1 MLDLLSRIVSTVFS
15 VPFAFSILRITTPI
29 LFAALAAVVA
39 DRAGVTN
46 IGLEGIMMISAL
58 TGVIFS
64 AWTQSAWF
72 GLLMAIL
79 LGVLVALMIGFF
91 ALQLKTDIILAGI
104 AVNMLGGGGTIFFMY
119 LASGDRGYSANLAS
133 KVMPTVHIPLLRD
146 IPVLGE
152 ILSGHNLLTYL
163 AFLCVLLVWILLY
176 KTPLGLQLRAVGENS
191 HAADSVGVSVNRVK
205 YLALAVSGV
214 LAGMGGAFMS
224 MGYMSSFNTNM
235 TAGRGFIAL
244 AAEAM
249 GQGEPV
255 GTMLTSLLFGFADAL
270 AANMQSLGLPAELVK
285 MTPYVF
291 TIAGLAIYAAT
302 KLGTHRRK
310 KRKGQTTGGAAPEAS

>member
-1 MLDLLSRIVSTVFS
+1 MLNGIVNIIFSEAFVFS
-15 VPFAFSILRITTPI
+15 IFRITTPI

-64 AWTQSAWF
+64 AWTQSAWL
-72 GLLMAIL
+72 GLLCAIL
-79 LGVLVALMIGFF
+79 LGVATALMIGFF
-91 ALQLKTDIILAGI
+91 ALKLKTDIILAGI
-104 AVNMLGGGGTIFFMY
+104 AVNMLGNGGTIFFMY

-133 KVMPTVHIPLLRD
+133 KVMPTVNIPGLQS
-146 IPVLGE
+146 IPILGD
-152 ILSGHNLLTYL
+152 ILSGHNILTYF
-163 AFLCVLLVWILLY
+163 AFIAVLLVWILLY
-176 KTPLGLQLRAVGENS
+176 KTPMGLQIRAVGESPN
-191 HAADSVGVSVNRVK
+191 AADSVGVSVNRIK
-205 YLALAVSGV
+205 YIALAISGA

-249 GQGEPV
+249 GRGEPI

-270 AANMQSLGLPAELVK
+270 ANNMQSLGLPQELVA

-291 TIAGLAIYAAT
+291 TIVGLAVYAAST
-302 KLGTHRRK
+302 LKKNRK
-310 KRKGQTTGGAAPEAS
+310 KLE

>member
-1 MLDLLSRIVSTVFS
+1 MLEGILGIIFSEAFVFS
-15 VPFAFSILRITTPI
+15 IFRITTPI

-64 AWTQSAWF
+64 AWTQSAWV
-72 GLLMAIL
+72 GLLCAIL
-79 LGVLVALMIGFF
+79 LGVATALMIGFF
-91 ALQLKTDIILAGI
+91 ALKLKTDIILAGI
-104 AVNMLGGGGTIFFMY
+104 AVNMLGNGGTIFFMY

-133 KVMPTVHIPLLRD
+133 KVMPTIQLPVIQS
-146 IPVLGE
+146 IPVLGG
-152 ILSGHNLLTYL
+152 ILSGHNILTYF
-163 AFLCVLLVWILLY
+163 AFVCVALTWVLLY
-176 KTPLGLQLRAVGENS
+176 KTPMGLQIRAVGESPN
-191 HAADSVGVSVNRVK
+191 AADSVGVSVNRIK
-205 YLALAVSGV
+205 YIALAISGA

-249 GQGEPV
+249 GRGEPI

-270 AANMQSLGLPAELVK
+270 ANNMQSLGLPQELVA
-285 MTPYVF
+285 MTPYIF
-291 TIAGLAIYAAT
+291 TIVGLAVYAAST
-302 KLGTHRRK
+302 LKKSRK
-310 KRKGQTTGGAAPEAS
+310 KLE

>member
-1 MLDLLSRIVSTVFS
+1 MLEGILGIIFSEAFVFS
-15 VPFAFSILRITTPI
+15 IFRITTPI

-64 AWTQSAWF
+64 AWTQSAWI
-72 GLLMAIL
+72 GLLCAIL
-79 LGVLVALMIGFF
+79 LGMLTALMIGFF
-91 ALQLKTDIILAGI
+91 ALKLKTDIILAGI
-104 AVNMLGGGGTIFFMY
+104 AVNMLGNGGTVFFMY

-133 KVMPTVHIPLLRD
+133 KVMPTVNIPVLQD
-146 IPVLGE
+146 IPVLGG
-152 ILSGHNLLTYL
+152 ILSGHNILTYL
-163 AFLCVLLVWILLY
+163 AFIFVALVWVLLY
-176 KTPLGLQLRAVGENS
+176 KTPMGLQIRAVGESPN
-191 HAADSVGVSVNRVK
+191 AADSVGVSVNRIK
-205 YLALAVSGV
+205 YIALGISGA

-249 GQGEPV
+249 GRGEPI

-270 AANMQSLGLPAELVK
+270 ANNMQSLGLPQELVA

-291 TIAGLAIYAAT
+291 TVVGLAVYAAST
-302 KLGTHRRK
+302 LKKSRK
-310 KRKGQTTGGAAPEAS
+310 KLE

>member
-1 MLDLLSRIVSTVFS
+1 MLEGILGIIFSEAFVFS
-15 VPFAFSILRITTPI
+15 IFRITTPI

-64 AWTQSAWF
+64 AWTQSAWV
-72 GLLMAIL
+72 GLLCAIL
-79 LGVLVALMIGFF
+79 LGVATALMIGFF
-91 ALQLKTDIILAGI
+91 ALKLKTDIILAGI
-104 AVNMLGGGGTIFFMY
+104 AVNMLGNGGTIFFMY

-133 KVMPTVHIPLLRD
+133 KVMPTIQLPVIQS
-146 IPVLGE
+146 IPVVGG
-152 ILSGHNLLTYL
+152 ILSGHNILTYF
-163 AFLCVLLVWILLY
+163 AFVCVALTWVLLY
-176 KTPLGLQLRAVGENS
+176 KTPMGLQIRAVGESPN
-191 HAADSVGVSVNRVK
+191 AADSVGVSVNRIK
-205 YLALAVSGV
+205 YIALAISGA

-249 GQGEPV
+249 GRGEPI

-270 AANMQSLGLPAELVK
+270 ANNMQSLGLPQELVA
-285 MTPYVF
+285 MTPYIF
-291 TIAGLAIYAAT
+291 TIVGLAVYAAST
-302 KLGTHRRK
+302 LKKSRK
-310 KRKGQTTGGAAPEAS
+310 KLE

>member
-1 MLDLLSRIVSTVFS
+1 MKMLTDILSIIFTEA
-15 VPFAFSILRITTPI
+15 FAFSIFRITTPI

-64 AWTQSAWF
+64 AWTESAWL
-72 GLLMAIL
+72 GLLCAIL
-79 LGVLVALMIGFF
+79 LGVATALMIGFF
-91 ALQLKTDIILAGI
+91 ALKLKTDIILAGI
-104 AVNMLGGGGTIFFMY
+104 AVNMLGNGGTIFFMY

-133 KVMPTVHIPLLRD
+133 KVMPTVNIPGLQS
-146 IPVLGE
+146 IPILGG
-152 ILSGHNLLTYL
+152 IFSGHNILTYF
-163 AFLCVLLVWILLY
+163 AFIAVFLVWVLLY
-176 KTPLGLQLRAVGENS
+176 KTPMGLQIRAVGESPN
-191 HAADSVGVSVNRVK
+191 AADSVGVSVNRIK
-205 YLALAVSGV
+205 YIALAISGG
-214 LAGMGGAFMS
+214 LAGLGGAFMS

-249 GQGEPV
+249 GRAEPI

-270 AANMQSLGLPAELVK
+270 ANNMQSLGLPQELVAL
-285 MTPYVF
+285 TPYVF
-291 TIAGLAIYAAT
+291 TIVGLALYAAST
-302 KLGTHRRK
+302 LKKNRK
-310 KRKGQTTGGAAPEAS
+310 KLE

>member
-1 MLDLLSRIVSTVFS
+1 MFGEILKTIFS
-15 VPFAFSILRITTPI
+15 VDFAFSIFRITTPV

-58 TGVIFS
+58 SGVVFS
-64 AWTQSAWF
+64 AWTGSALI
-72 GLLMAIL
+72 GLLCAMLMGA
-79 LGVLVALMIGFF
+79 LVALMIGFF
-91 ALQLKTDIILAGI
+91 ALKLKTDIILAGI

-133 KVMPTVHIPLLRD
+133 KVMPNID
-146 IPVLGE
+146 IPILKSIPIVGD
-152 ILSGHNLLTYL
+152 ILSGHNVLTYV
-163 AFLCVLLVWILLY
+163 AFICVILVWLLLY
-176 KTPLGLQLRAVGENS
+176 KTPMGLKLRAVGESPN
-191 HAADSVGVSVNRVK
+191 AADSVGVSVNKIK
-205 YLALAVSGV
+205 YISLAISGT

-249 GQGEPV
+249 GRGEPI

-270 AANMQSLGLPAELVK
+270 ANNMQRFGLPAELVQ
-285 MTPYVF
+285 MTPYIF
-291 TIAGLAIYAAT
+291 TIVGLSIYAASIMN
-302 KLGTHRRK
+302 KAKNKGKGKAKSGK
-310 KRKGQTTGGAAPEAS
+310 KAVA

>member
-1 MLDLLSRIVSTVFS
+1 MLQSIIGIIFSEAFVFS
-15 VPFAFSILRITTPI
+15 IFRITTPI

-64 AWTQSAWF
+64 AWTQSAWI
-72 GLLMAIL
+72 GLLCAIL
-79 LGVLVALMIGFF
+79 LGMLTALMIGFF
-91 ALQLKTDIILAGI
+91 ALKLKTDIILAGI
-104 AVNMLGGGGTIFFMY
+104 AVNMLGNGGTVFFMY

-133 KVMPTVHIPLLRD
+133 KVMPTVNIPGLQS
-146 IPVLGE
+146 IPVLGG
-152 ILSGHNLLTYL
+152 ILSGHNILTYL
-163 AFLCVLLVWILLY
+163 AFAAVLLVWVLLY
-176 KTPLGLQLRAVGENS
+176 KTPMGLQIRAVGESPN
-191 HAADSVGVSVNRVK
+191 AADSVGVSVNRIK
-205 YLALAVSGV
+205 YIALGISGA

-249 GQGEPV
+249 GRGEPI

-270 AANMQSLGLPAELVK
+270 ANNMQSLGLPQELVA

-291 TIAGLAIYAAT
+291 TVVGLAVYAAST
-302 KLGTHRRK
+302 LKKSRK
-310 KRKGQTTGGAAPEAS
+310 KLE

>member
-1 MLDLLSRIVSTVFS
+1 MLQSIIGIIFSEAFVFS
-15 VPFAFSILRITTPI
+15 IFRITTPI

-64 AWTQSAWF
+64 AWTQSAWI
-72 GLLMAIL
+72 GLLCAIL
-79 LGVLVALMIGFF
+79 LGMLTALMIGFF
-91 ALQLKTDIILAGI
+91 ALKLKTDIILAGI
-104 AVNMLGGGGTIFFMY
+104 AVNMLGNGGTVFFMY

-133 KVMPTVHIPLLRD
+133 KVMPTVNIPVLQD
-146 IPVLGE
+146 IPVLGG
-152 ILSGHNLLTYL
+152 ILSGHNILTYL
-163 AFLCVLLVWILLY
+163 AFIFVALVWVLLY
-176 KTPLGLQLRAVGENS
+176 KTPMGLQIRAVGESPN
-191 HAADSVGVSVNRVK
+191 AADSVGVSVNRIK
-205 YLALAVSGV
+205 YIALGISGA

-249 GQGEPV
+249 GRGEPI

-270 AANMQSLGLPAELVK
+270 ANNMQSLGLPQELVA

-291 TIAGLAIYAAT
+291 TVVGLAIYAAST
-302 KLGTHRRK
+302 LKRNRK
-310 KRKGQTTGGAAPEAS
+310 KLE

>member
-1 MLDLLSRIVSTVFS
+1 MLQSIIGIIFSEAFVFS
-15 VPFAFSILRITTPI
+15 IFRITTPI

-64 AWTQSAWF
+64 AWTQSAWI
-72 GLLMAIL
+72 GLLCAIL
-79 LGVLVALMIGFF
+79 LGMLTALMIGFF
-91 ALQLKTDIILAGI
+91 ALKLKTDIILAGI
-104 AVNMLGGGGTIFFMY
+104 AVNMLGNGGTVFFMY

-133 KVMPTVHIPLLRD
+133 KVMPTVNIPVLQD
-146 IPVLGE
+146 IPVLGG
-152 ILSGHNLLTYL
+152 ILSGHNILTYL
-163 AFLCVLLVWILLY
+163 AFIFVALVWVLLY
-176 KTPLGLQLRAVGENS
+176 KTPMGLQIRAVGESPN
-191 HAADSVGVSVNRVK
+191 AADSVGVSVNRIK
-205 YLALAVSGV
+205 YIALGLSGA

-249 GQGEPV
+249 GRGEPI

-270 AANMQSLGLPAELVK
+270 ANNMQSLGLPQELVA

-291 TIAGLAIYAAT
+291 TVVGLAVYAAST
-302 KLGTHRRK
+302 LKKSRK
-310 KRKGQTTGGAAPEAS
+310 KLE

>member
-1 MLDLLSRIVSTVFS
+1 MLQSIIGIIFSEAFVFS
-15 VPFAFSILRITTPI
+15 IFRITTPI

-64 AWTQSAWF
+64 AWTESAWV
-72 GLLMAIL
+72 GLLCAIL
-79 LGVLVALMIGFF
+79 LGVATALMIGFF
-91 ALQLKTDIILAGI
+91 ALKLKTDIILAGI
-104 AVNMLGGGGTIFFMY
+104 AVNMLGNGGTIFFMY

-133 KVMPTVHIPLLRD
+133 KVMPTIQLPVIQS
-146 IPVLGE
+146 IPVVGG
-152 ILSGHNLLTYL
+152 ILSGHNILTYF
-163 AFLCVLLVWILLY
+163 AFVCVALTWVLLY
-176 KTPLGLQLRAVGENS
+176 KTPMGLQIRAVGESPN
-191 HAADSVGVSVNRVK
+191 AADSVGVSVNRIK
-205 YLALAVSGV
+205 YIALAISGA

-249 GQGEPV
+249 GRGEPI

-270 AANMQSLGLPAELVK
+270 ANNMQSLGLPQELVA

-291 TIAGLAIYAAT
+291 TVVGLAVYAAST
-302 KLGTHRRK
+302 LKKSRK
-310 KRKGQTTGGAAPEAS
+310 KLE

>member
-1 MLDLLSRIVSTVFS
+1 MLNGIINIIFSEAFVFS
-15 VPFAFSILRITTPI
+15 IFRITTPI

-64 AWTQSAWF
+64 AWTQSAWL
-72 GLLMAIL
+72 GLLCAIL
-79 LGVLVALMIGFF
+79 LGVATALMIGFF
-91 ALQLKTDIILAGI
+91 ALKLKTDIILAGI
-104 AVNMLGGGGTIFFMY
+104 AVNMLGNGGTIFFMY

-133 KVMPTVHIPLLRD
+133 KVMPTINIPGLQS
-146 IPVLGE
+146 IPILGD
-152 ILSGHNLLTYL
+152 ILSGHNILTYF
-163 AFLCVLLVWILLY
+163 AFIAVLLVWILLY
-176 KTPLGLQLRAVGENS
+176 KTPMGLQIRAVGESPN
-191 HAADSVGVSVNRVK
+191 AADSVGVSVNRIK
-205 YLALAVSGV
+205 YIALGISGALAG
-214 LAGMGGAFMS
+214 LGGAFMS

-249 GQGEPV
+249 GRGEPI

-270 AANMQSLGLPAELVK
+270 ANNMQSLGLPQELVA

-291 TIAGLAIYAAT
+291 TIVGLAVYAAST
-302 KLGTHRRK
+302 LKKNRK
-310 KRKGQTTGGAAPEAS
+310 KLE

>member
-1 MLDLLSRIVSTVFS
+1 MKMLTDILSIIFTEA
-15 VPFAFSILRITTPI
+15 FAFSIFRITTPI

-64 AWTQSAWF
+64 AWTESAWV
-72 GLLMAIL
+72 GLLCAIL
-79 LGVLVALMIGFF
+79 LGVATALMIGFF
-91 ALQLKTDIILAGI
+91 ALKLKTDIILAGI
-104 AVNMLGGGGTIFFMY
+104 AVNMLGNGGTIFFMY

-133 KVMPTVHIPLLRD
+133 KVMPTIQLPVIQS
-146 IPVLGE
+146 IPVVGG
-152 ILSGHNLLTYL
+152 ILSGHNILTYF
-163 AFLCVLLVWILLY
+163 AFVCVALTWVLLY
-176 KTPLGLQLRAVGENS
+176 KTPMGLQIRAVGESPN
-191 HAADSVGVSVNRVK
+191 AADSVGVSVNRIK
-205 YLALAVSGV
+205 YIALAISGA

-249 GQGEPV
+249 GRGEPI

-270 AANMQSLGLPAELVK
+270 ANNMQSLGLPQELVA
-285 MTPYVF
+285 MTPYIF
-291 TIAGLAIYAAT
+291 TIVGLAVYAAST
-302 KLGTHRRK
+302 LKKSRK
-310 KRKGQTTGGAAPEAS
+310 KLE

>member
-1 MLDLLSRIVSTVFS
+1 MLEGILGIIFSEAFVFS
-15 VPFAFSILRITTPI
+15 IFRITTPI

-64 AWTQSAWF
+64 AWTESAWV
-72 GLLMAIL
+72 GLLCAIL
-79 LGVLVALMIGFF
+79 LGVATALMIGFF
-91 ALQLKTDIILAGI
+91 ALKLKTDIILAGI
-104 AVNMLGGGGTIFFMY
+104 AVNMLGNGGTIFFMY

-133 KVMPTVHIPLLRD
+133 KVMPTIQLPVIQS
-146 IPVLGE
+146 IPVVGG
-152 ILSGHNLLTYL
+152 ILSGHNILTYF
-163 AFLCVLLVWILLY
+163 AFVCVALTWVLLY
-176 KTPLGLQLRAVGENS
+176 KTPMGLQIRAVGESPN
-191 HAADSVGVSVNRVK
+191 AADSVGVSVNRIK
-205 YLALAVSGV
+205 YIALAISGA

-249 GQGEPV
+249 GRGEPI

-270 AANMQSLGLPAELVK
+270 ANNMQSLGLPQELVA

-291 TIAGLAIYAAT
+291 TVVGLAIYAAST
-302 KLGTHRRK
+302 LKKNRK
-310 KRKGQTTGGAAPEAS
+310 KLE

>member
-1 MLDLLSRIVSTVFS
+1 MLVGILDIIFSEAFVFS
-15 VPFAFSILRITTPI
+15 IFRITTPI

-64 AWTQSAWF
+64 AWTQSAWV
-72 GLLMAIL
+72 GLLCAIL
-79 LGVLVALMIGFF
+79 LGVATALMIGFF
-91 ALQLKTDIILAGI
+91 ALKLKTDIILAGI
-104 AVNMLGGGGTIFFMY
+104 AVNMLGNGGTIFFMY

-133 KVMPTVHIPLLRD
+133 KVMPTIQLPVIQS
-146 IPVLGE
+146 IPVVGG
-152 ILSGHNLLTYL
+152 ILSGHNILTYF
-163 AFLCVLLVWILLY
+163 AFVCVALTWVLLY
-176 KTPLGLQLRAVGENS
+176 KTPMGLQIRAVGESPN
-191 HAADSVGVSVNRVK
+191 AADSVGVSVNRIK
-205 YLALAVSGV
+205 YIALAISGA

-249 GQGEPV
+249 GRGEPI

-270 AANMQSLGLPAELVK
+270 ANNMQSLGLPQELVA

-291 TIAGLAIYAAT
+291 TVVGLAIYAAST
-302 KLGTHRRK
+302 LKRNRK
-310 KRKGQTTGGAAPEAS
+310 KLE

>member
-1 MLDLLSRIVSTVFS
+1 MLEGILGIIFSEAFVFS
-15 VPFAFSILRITTPI
+15 IFRITTPI

-64 AWTQSAWF
+64 AWTESAWV
-72 GLLMAIL
+72 GLLCAIL
-79 LGVLVALMIGFF
+79 LGVATALMIGFF
-91 ALQLKTDIILAGI
+91 ALKLKTDIILAGI
-104 AVNMLGGGGTIFFMY
+104 AVNMLGNGGTIFFMY

-133 KVMPTVHIPLLRD
+133 KVMPTVNIPGLQS
-146 IPVLGE
+146 IPILGG
-152 ILSGHNLLTYL
+152 IISGHNILTYF
-163 AFLCVLLVWILLY
+163 AFLAVFLVWVLLY
-176 KTPLGLQLRAVGENS
+176 KTPMGLQIRAVGESPN
-191 HAADSVGVSVNRVK
+191 AADSVGVSVNRIK
-205 YLALAVSGV
+205 YIALAISGG
-214 LAGMGGAFMS
+214 LAGLGGAFMS

-249 GQGEPV
+249 GRGEPI

-270 AANMQSLGLPAELVK
+270 ANNMQSLGLPQELVAL
-285 MTPYVF
+285 TPYVF
-291 TIAGLAIYAAT
+291 TIVGLALYAAST
-302 KLGTHRRK
+302 LKKNRK
-310 KRKGQTTGGAAPEAS
+310 KLE

>member
-1 MLDLLSRIVSTVFS
+1 MKMLTDILSIIFTEA
-15 VPFAFSILRITTPI
+15 FAFSIFRITTPI

-64 AWTQSAWF
+64 AWTQSAWI
-72 GLLMAIL
+72 GLLCAIL
-79 LGVLVALMIGFF
+79 LGMLTALMIGFF
-91 ALQLKTDIILAGI
+91 ALKLKTDIILAGI
-104 AVNMLGGGGTIFFMY
+104 AVNMLGNGGTVFFMY

-133 KVMPTVHIPLLRD
+133 KVMPTVNIPVLQD
-146 IPVLGE
+146 IPVLGG
-152 ILSGHNLLTYL
+152 ILSGHNILTYL
-163 AFLCVLLVWILLY
+163 AFIFVALVWVLLY
-176 KTPLGLQLRAVGENS
+176 KTPMGLQIRAVGESPN
-191 HAADSVGVSVNRVK
+191 AADSVGVSVNRIK
-205 YLALAVSGV
+205 YIALGISGA

-249 GQGEPV
+249 GRGEPI

-270 AANMQSLGLPAELVK
+270 ANNMQSLGLPQELVA

-291 TIAGLAIYAAT
+291 TVVGLAVYAAST
-302 KLGTHRRK
+302 LKKSRK
-310 KRKGQTTGGAAPEAS
+310 KLE

>member
-1 MLDLLSRIVSTVFS
+1 MLQSIIGIIFSEAFVFS
-15 VPFAFSILRITTPI
+15 IFRITTPI

-64 AWTQSAWF
+64 AWTQSAWI
-72 GLLMAIL
+72 GLLCAIL
-79 LGVLVALMIGFF
+79 LGMLTALMIGFF
-91 ALQLKTDIILAGI
+91 ALKLKTDIILAGI
-104 AVNMLGGGGTIFFMY
+104 AVNMLGNGGTVFFMY

-133 KVMPTVHIPLLRD
+133 KVMPTVNIPVLQD
-146 IPVLGE
+146 IPVLGG
-152 ILSGHNLLTYL
+152 ILSGHNILTYL
-163 AFLCVLLVWILLY
+163 AFIFVALVWVLLY
-176 KTPLGLQLRAVGENS
+176 KTPMGLQIRAVGESPN
-191 HAADSVGVSVNRVK
+191 AADSVGVSVNRIK
-205 YLALAVSGV
+205 YIALGISGA

-235 TAGRGFIAL
+235 PAGRGFIAL

-249 GQGEPV
+249 GRGEPI

-270 AANMQSLGLPAELVK
+270 ANNMQSLGLPQELVA

-291 TIAGLAIYAAT
+291 TVVGLAVYAAST
-302 KLGTHRRK
+302 LKKSRK
-310 KRKGQTTGGAAPEAS
+310 KLE

>member
-1 MLDLLSRIVSTVFS
+1 MLNGIVNIIFSEAFVFS
-15 VPFAFSILRITTPI
+15 IFRITTPI

-64 AWTQSAWF
+64 AWTQSAWL
-72 GLLMAIL
+72 GLLCAIL
-79 LGVLVALMIGFF
+79 LGVATALMIGFF
-91 ALQLKTDIILAGI
+91 ALKLKTDIILAGI
-104 AVNMLGGGGTIFFMY
+104 AVNMLGNGGTIFFMY

-133 KVMPTVHIPLLRD
+133 KVMPTVNIPGLQS
-146 IPVLGE
+146 IPILGD
-152 ILSGHNLLTYL
+152 ILSGHNILTYF
-163 AFLCVLLVWILLY
+163 AFIAVLLVWILLY
-176 KTPLGLQLRAVGENS
+176 KTPMGLQIRAVGESPN
-191 HAADSVGVSVNRVK
+191 AADSVGVSVNRIK
-205 YLALAVSGV
+205 YIALGISGALAG
-214 LAGMGGAFMS
+214 LGGAFMS

-249 GQGEPV
+249 GRGEPI

-270 AANMQSLGLPAELVK
+270 ANNMQSLGLPQELVA

-291 TIAGLAIYAAT
+291 TIVGLAVYAAST
-302 KLGTHRRK
+302 LKKNRK
-310 KRKGQTTGGAAPEAS
+310 KLE

>member
-1 MLDLLSRIVSTVFS
+1 MLQSIIGIIFSEAFVFS
-15 VPFAFSILRITTPI
+15 IFRITTPI

-64 AWTQSAWF
+64 AWTQSAWI
-72 GLLMAIL
+72 GLLCAIL
-79 LGVLVALMIGFF
+79 LGMLTALMIDFF
-91 ALQLKTDIILAGI
+91 ALKLKTDIILAGI
-104 AVNMLGGGGTIFFMY
+104 AVNMLGNGGTIFFMY

-133 KVMPTVHIPLLRD
+133 KVMPTIQLPVIQS
-146 IPVLGE
+146 IPVVGG
-152 ILSGHNLLTYL
+152 ILSGHNILTYF
-163 AFLCVLLVWILLY
+163 AFVCVALTWVLLY
-176 KTPLGLQLRAVGENS
+176 KTPMGLQIRAVGESPN
-191 HAADSVGVSVNRVK
+191 AADSVGVSVNRIK
-205 YLALAVSGV
+205 YIALGISGA

-249 GQGEPV
+249 GRGEPI

-270 AANMQSLGLPAELVK
+270 ANNMQSLGLPQELVA

-291 TIAGLAIYAAT
+291 TVVGLAVYAAST
-302 KLGTHRRK
+302 LKKSRK
-310 KRKGQTTGGAAPEAS
+310 KLE

>member
-1 MLDLLSRIVSTVFS
+1 MLQSIIGIIFSEAFVFS
-15 VPFAFSILRITTPI
+15 IFRITTPI

-64 AWTQSAWF
+64 AWTESAWV
-72 GLLMAIL
+72 GLLCAIL
-79 LGVLVALMIGFF
+79 LGVATALMIGFF
-91 ALQLKTDIILAGI
+91 ALKLKTDIILAGI
-104 AVNMLGGGGTIFFMY
+104 AVNMLGNGGTIFFMY

-133 KVMPTVHIPLLRD
+133 KVMPTIQLPVIQS
-146 IPVLGE
+146 IPVLGG
-152 ILSGHNLLTYL
+152 ILSGHNILTYF
-163 AFLCVLLVWILLY
+163 AFVCVALTWVLLY
-176 KTPLGLQLRAVGENS
+176 KTPMGLQIRAVGESPN
-191 HAADSVGVSVNRVK
+191 AADSVGVSVNRIK
-205 YLALAVSGV
+205 YIALAISGA

-249 GQGEPV
+249 GRGEPI

-270 AANMQSLGLPAELVK
+270 ANNMQSLGLPQELVA
-285 MTPYVF
+285 MTPYIF
-291 TIAGLAIYAAT
+291 TIVGLAVYAAST
-302 KLGTHRRK
+302 LKKSRK
-310 KRKGQTTGGAAPEAS
+310 KLE

>member
-1 MLDLLSRIVSTVFS
+1 MLQSIIGIIFSEAFVFS
-15 VPFAFSILRITTPI
+15 IFRITTPI

-64 AWTQSAWF
+64 AWTQSAWI
-72 GLLMAIL
+72 GLLCAIL
-79 LGVLVALMIGFF
+79 LGMLTALMIGFF
-91 ALQLKTDIILAGI
+91 ALKLKTDIILAGI
-104 AVNMLGGGGTIFFMY
+104 AVNMLGNGGTVFFMY

-133 KVMPTVHIPLLRD
+133 KVMPTVNIPILQD
-146 IPVLGE
+146 IPILGK
-152 ILSGHNLLTYL
+152 ILSGHNILTYL
-163 AFLCVLLVWILLY
+163 AFIFVALVWVLLY
-176 KTPLGLQLRAVGENS
+176 KTPMGLQIRAVGESPN
-191 HAADSVGVSVNRVK
+191 AADSVGVSVNRIK
-205 YLALAVSGV
+205 YTALGISGA

-249 GQGEPV
+249 GRGEPI

-270 AANMQSLGLPAELVK
+270 ANNMQSLGLPQELVA

-291 TIAGLAIYAAT
+291 TVVGLAVYAAST
-302 KLGTHRRK
+302 LKKSRK
-310 KRKGQTTGGAAPEAS
+310 KLE

>member
-1 MLDLLSRIVSTVFS
+1 MLNGIINIIFSEAFVFS
-15 VPFAFSILRITTPI
+15 IFRITTPI

-64 AWTQSAWF
+64 AWTESAWL
-72 GLLMAIL
+72 GLLCAIL
-79 LGVLVALMIGFF
+79 LGVATALMIGFF
-91 ALQLKTDIILAGI
+91 ALKLKTDIILAGI
-104 AVNMLGGGGTIFFMY
+104 AVNMLGNGGTIFFMY

-133 KVMPTVHIPLLRD
+133 KVMPTINIPGLQS
-146 IPVLGE
+146 IPILGG
-152 ILSGHNLLTYL
+152 ILSGHNILTYF
-163 AFLCVLLVWILLY
+163 AFIAVLLVWILLY
-176 KTPLGLQLRAVGENS
+176 KTPMGLQIRAVGESPN
-191 HAADSVGVSVNRVK
+191 AADSVGVSVNRIK
-205 YLALAVSGV
+205 YIALGISGALAG
-214 LAGMGGAFMS
+214 LGGAFMS

-249 GQGEPV
+249 GRGEPI

-270 AANMQSLGLPAELVK
+270 ANNMQSLGLPQELVA

-291 TIAGLAIYAAT
+291 TIVGLAVYAAST
-302 KLGTHRRK
+302 LKKNRK
-310 KRKGQTTGGAAPEAS
+310 KLE

>member
-1 MLDLLSRIVSTVFS
+1 MLQSIIGIIFSEAFVFS
-15 VPFAFSILRITTPI
+15 IFRITTPI

-64 AWTQSAWF
+64 AWTQSAWI
-72 GLLMAIL
+72 GLLCAIL
-79 LGVLVALMIGFF
+79 LGMLTALMIGFF
-91 ALQLKTDIILAGI
+91 ALKLKTDIILAGI
-104 AVNMLGGGGTIFFMY
+104 AVNMLGNGGTVFFMY

-133 KVMPTVHIPLLRD
+133 KVMPTVNIPVLQD
-146 IPVLGE
+146 IPVLGG
-152 ILSGHNLLTYL
+152 ILSGHNILTYL
-163 AFLCVLLVWILLY
+163 AFIFVALVWVLLY
-176 KTPLGLQLRAVGENS
+176 KTPMGLQIRAVGESPN
-191 HAADSVGVSVNRVK
+191 AADSVGVSVNRIK
-205 YLALAVSGV
+205 YTALGISGA

-249 GQGEPV
+249 GRGEPI

-270 AANMQSLGLPAELVK
+270 ANNMQSLGLPQELVA

-291 TIAGLAIYAAT
+291 TVVGLAVYAAST
-302 KLGTHRRK
+302 LKKSRK
-310 KRKGQTTGGAAPEAS
+310 KLE

>member
-1 MLDLLSRIVSTVFS
+1 MLQNIISIIFSEAFVFS
-15 VPFAFSILRITTPI
+15 IFRITTPI

-64 AWTQSAWF
+64 AWTQSAWI
-72 GLLMAIL
+72 GLLCAIL
-79 LGVLVALMIGFF
+79 LGMLTALMIGFF
-91 ALQLKTDIILAGI
+91 ALKLKTDIILAGI
-104 AVNMLGGGGTIFFMY
+104 AVNMLGNGGTVFFMY

-133 KVMPTVHIPLLRD
+133 KVMPTVNIPVLQD
-146 IPVLGE
+146 IPVLGG
-152 ILSGHNLLTYL
+152 ILSGHNILTYL
-163 AFLCVLLVWILLY
+163 AFIFVALVWVLLY
-176 KTPLGLQLRAVGENS
+176 KTPMGLQIRAVGESPN
-191 HAADSVGVSVNRVK
+191 AADSVGVSVNRIK
-205 YLALAVSGV
+205 YIALGISGA

-249 GQGEPV
+249 GRGEPI

-270 AANMQSLGLPAELVK
+270 ANNMQSLGLPQELVA

-291 TIAGLAIYAAT
+291 TVVGLAVYAAST
-302 KLGTHRRK
+302 LKKSRK
-310 KRKGQTTGGAAPEAS
+310 KLE

>member
-1 MLDLLSRIVSTVFS
+1 MLQSIIGIIFSEAFVFS
-15 VPFAFSILRITTPI
+15 IFRITTPI

-64 AWTQSAWF
+64 AWTQSAWI
-72 GLLMAIL
+72 GLLCAIL
-79 LGVLVALMIGFF
+79 LGMATALMIGFF
-91 ALQLKTDIILAGI
+91 ALKLKTDIILAGI
-104 AVNMLGGGGTIFFMY
+104 AVNMLGNGGTVFFMY

-133 KVMPTVHIPLLRD
+133 KVMPTVNIPVLQD
-146 IPVLGE
+146 IPVLGG
-152 ILSGHNLLTYL
+152 ILSGHNILTYL
-163 AFLCVLLVWILLY
+163 AFIFVALVWVLLY
-176 KTPLGLQLRAVGENS
+176 KTPMGLQIRAVGESPN
-191 HAADSVGVSVNRVK
+191 AADSVGVSVNRIK
-205 YLALAVSGV
+205 YTALGISGA

-249 GQGEPV
+249 GRGEPI

-270 AANMQSLGLPAELVK
+270 ANNMQSLGLPQELVA

-291 TIAGLAIYAAT
+291 TVVGLAVYAAST
-302 KLGTHRRK
+302 LKKSRK
-310 KRKGQTTGGAAPEAS
+310 KLE

>member
-1 MLDLLSRIVSTVFS
+1 MKIVADILGIIFTEAFVFS
-15 VPFAFSILRITTPI
+15 IFRITTPI

-64 AWTQSAWF
+64 AWTESAWV
-72 GLLMAIL
+72 GLLCAIL
-79 LGVLVALMIGFF
+79 LGVATALMIGFF
-91 ALQLKTDIILAGI
+91 ALKLKTDIILAGI
-104 AVNMLGGGGTIFFMY
+104 AVNMLGNGGTIFFMY

-133 KVMPTVHIPLLRD
+133 KVMPTIQLPVIQS
-146 IPVLGE
+146 IPVVGG
-152 ILSGHNLLTYL
+152 ILSGHNILTYF
-163 AFLCVLLVWILLY
+163 AFVAVFLVWVLLY
-176 KTPLGLQLRAVGENS
+176 KTPMGLQIRAVGESPN
-191 HAADSVGVSVNRVK
+191 AADSVGVSVNRIK
-205 YLALAVSGV
+205 YIALAISGA

-249 GQGEPV
+249 GRGEPI

-270 AANMQSLGLPAELVK
+270 ANNMQSLGLPQELVA
-285 MTPYVF
+285 MTPYIF
-291 TIAGLAIYAAT
+291 TIVGLAVYAAST
-302 KLGTHRRK
+302 LKKSRK
-310 KRKGQTTGGAAPEAS
+310 KLE

>member
-1 MLDLLSRIVSTVFS
+1 MLKSILETIFS
-15 VPFAFSILRITTPI
+15 IDFAFSILRITTPI

-46 IGLEGIMMISAL
+46 IGLEGIMMICAL

-64 AWTQSAWF
+64 AWTQSATI
-72 GLLMAIL
+72 GLLCAIFM
-79 LGVLVALMIGFF
+79 GMLVALGIGFF

-104 AVNMLGGGGTIFFMY
+104 AVNMLGGGGTVFFMY

-133 KVMPTVHIPLLRD
+133 KVMPTIHIPIIKD

-152 ILSGHNLLTYL
+152 IISGHNLLTYVAL
-163 AFLCVLLVWILLY
+163 LCVFLVWVLLY
-176 KTPLGLQLRAVGENS
+176 KTPLGLKIRAVGENPN
-191 HAADSVGVSVNRVK
+191 AADSVGVSVRRIS
-205 YLALAVSGV
+205 YIALGLSGI
-214 LAGMGGAFMS
+214 LAGLGGAFMS

-249 GQGEPV
+249 GRGEPI
-255 GTMLTSLLFGFADAL
+255 GTMLASFLFGFADAL
-270 AANMQSLGLPAELVK
+270 ANNMQRLGLPAELLQ

-291 TIAGLAIYAAT
+291 TIVGLSIYAGRTMSKSKA
-302 KLGTHRRK
+302 KSKKKAVLGT
-310 KRKGQTTGGAAPEAS
+310 SN

>member
-1 MLDLLSRIVSTVFS
+1 MLQSIIGIIFSEAFVFS
-15 VPFAFSILRITTPI
+15 IFRITTPI

-64 AWTQSAWF
+64 AWTQSAWI
-72 GLLMAIL
+72 GLLCAIL
-79 LGVLVALMIGFF
+79 LGMLTALMIGFF
-91 ALQLKTDIILAGI
+91 ALKLKTDIILAGI
-104 AVNMLGGGGTIFFMY
+104 AVNMLGNGGTVFFMY

-133 KVMPTVHIPLLRD
+133 KVMPTVNIPVLQD
-146 IPVLGE
+146 IPVLGG
-152 ILSGHNLLTYL
+152 ILSGHNILTYL
-163 AFLCVLLVWILLY
+163 AFIFVALVWVLLY
-176 KTPLGLQLRAVGENS
+176 ETPMGLQIRAVGESPN
-191 HAADSVGVSVNRVK
+191 AADSVGVSVNRIK
-205 YLALAVSGV
+205 YIALGISGA

-249 GQGEPV
+249 GRGEPI

-270 AANMQSLGLPAELVK
+270 ANNMQSLGLPQELVA

-291 TIAGLAIYAAT
+291 TVVGLAVYAAST
-302 KLGTHRRK
+302 LKKSRK
-310 KRKGQTTGGAAPEAS
+310 KLE

>member
-1 MLDLLSRIVSTVFS
+1 MLQSIIGIIFSEAFVFS
-15 VPFAFSILRITTPI
+15 IFRITTPI

-64 AWTQSAWF
+64 AWTQSAWI
-72 GLLMAIL
+72 GLLCAIL
-79 LGVLVALMIGFF
+79 LGMLTALMIGFF
-91 ALQLKTDIILAGI
+91 ALKLKTDIILAGI
-104 AVNMLGGGGTIFFMY
+104 AVNMLGNGGTVFFMY

-133 KVMPTVHIPLLRD
+133 KVMPTVNIPVLQD
-146 IPVLGE
+146 IPVLGG
-152 ILSGHNLLTYL
+152 ILSGHNILTYL
-163 AFLCVLLVWILLY
+163 AFIFVALVWVLLY
-176 KTPLGLQLRAVGENS
+176 KTPMGLQIRAVGESPN
-191 HAADSVGVSVNRVK
+191 AADSVGVSVNRIK
-205 YLALAVSGV
+205 YIALGISGA

-249 GQGEPV
+249 GRGEPI

-270 AANMQSLGLPAELVK
+270 ANNMQSLGLPQELVAL
-285 MTPYVF
+285 TPYVF
-291 TIAGLAIYAAT
+291 TIVGLALYAAST
-302 KLGTHRRK
+302 LKKNRK
-310 KRKGQTTGGAAPEAS
+310 KLE

>member
-1 MLDLLSRIVSTVFS
+1 MLQSIIGIIFSEAFVFS
-15 VPFAFSILRITTPI
+15 IFRITTPI

-64 AWTQSAWF
+64 AWTESAWL
-72 GLLMAIL
+72 GLLCAIL
-79 LGVLVALMIGFF
+79 LGVATALMIGFF
-91 ALQLKTDIILAGI
+91 ALKLKTDIILAGI
-104 AVNMLGGGGTIFFMY
+104 AVNMLGNGGTVFFMY

-133 KVMPTVHIPLLRD
+133 KVMPTVNIPVLQD
-146 IPVLGE
+146 IPVLGG
-152 ILSGHNLLTYL
+152 ILSGHNILTYL
-163 AFLCVLLVWILLY
+163 AFIFVALVWVLLY
-176 KTPLGLQLRAVGENS
+176 KTPMGLQIRAVGESPN
-191 HAADSVGVSVNRVK
+191 AADSVGVSVNRIK
-205 YLALAVSGV
+205 YIALGISGA

-249 GQGEPV
+249 GRGEPI

-270 AANMQSLGLPAELVK
+270 ANNMQSLGLPQELVA

-291 TIAGLAIYAAT
+291 TVVGLAVYAAST
-302 KLGTHRRK
+302 LKKSRK
-310 KRKGQTTGGAAPEAS
+310 KLE